1 MANSFTTQILEEGQ
15 RNAIVKLT
23 AVLDTSDLA
32 VTNAVQMSD
41 INQGGIG
48 FTPTQARIDHI
59 DYSISDQLEV
69 QLLWGATTDV
79 VILPLAG
86 RGRLMFWNFG
96 GLTNNAGAGKTGAIK
111 IKTTG
116 WTSGTQV
123 FSVVLELVKQGQNL

>member
-32 VTNAVQMSD
+32 LTTAIDVTTL
-41 INQGGIG
+41 NQSGIG
-48 FTPTQARIDHI
+48 FTPTQVRIDHI

-96 GLTNNAGAGKTGAIK
+96 GLTNNAGAGKTGNIK

-123 FSVVLELVKQGQNL
+123 FSVVLELVKQGPNL

>member
-32 VTNAVQMSD
+32 LTTAIDVTTL
-41 INQGGIG
+41 NQAGIG
-48 FTPTQARIDHI
+48 FTPAQVRIDHI

-96 GLTNNAGAGKTGAIK
+96 GLTNNAGAGKTGNIK

-116 WTSGTQV
+116 WASGTQV
-123 FSVVLELVKQGQNL
+123 FSVVLEMVKQGTNL

>member
-32 VTNAVQMSD
+32 LTNAVVMSD
-41 INQGGIG
+41 INQGGKG
-48 FTPTQARIDHI
+48 ATPTQVRIDHI
-59 DYSISDQLEV
+59 DYSISDQIEV
-69 QLLWGATTDV
+69 QLWWDATTDV
-79 VILPLAG
+79 IIMPLAG

-96 GLTNNAGAGKTGAIK
+96 GLTNNAGTGKNGNIL

-116 WTSGTQV
+116 WTSGIQV
-123 FSVVLELVKQGQNL
+123 FSVILELVKQGTDL